1 MNAPEKPLLLP
12 RPDPVKRIF
21 DATLAAVLLVLLTP
35 LLVVVAV
42 LVMVGLGRPVLFRQ
56 CRAGLH
62 GRPFEV
68 VKFRTMRPPNHGRSL
83 VSDGDRLTPLGRWL
97 RATSLDELPTLWN
110 VLRGDMSLVGPRPL
124 LPEYLGRYSASQ
136 ARRHEVR
143 PGVTGL
149 AQVRGRNSLS
159 WEEKL
164 DLDVQY
170 VDTRNFR
177 LDLSI
182 LVATVRT
189 VLRRE
194 GINAAG
200 SVTAPEFRGTGHWS
214 GSGRQEQKPALRP
227 MSEVPR

>member
-1 MNAPEKPLLLP
+1 MP

-21 DATLAAVLLVLLTP
+21 DATLAAVLLVLITP
-35 LLVVVAV
+35 LLLVVAV

-62 GRPFEV
+62 GQPFEV
-68 VKFRTMRPPNHGRSL
+68 VKFRTMRPPNYGRGL
-83 VSDGDRLTPLGRWL
+83 VGDGDRLTPLGRWL

-124 LPEYLGRYSASQ
+124 LPEYLDRYSSSQ

-170 VDTRNFR
+170 VDIRNLR

-182 LVATVRT
+182 LVATART

-200 SVTAPEFRGTGHWS
+200 SATAPEFLGAGHWS
-214 GSGRQEQKPALRP
+214 RSGRQDQKPAPRP
-227 MSEVPR
+227 VPEVPR

>member
-1 MNAPEKPLLLP
+1 MPVPGGLANAPEHPLLLP
-12 RPDPVKRIF
+12 RPDPGKRIV
-21 DATLAAVLLVLLTP
+21 DAVFAAVLLVLVTP
-35 LLVVVAV
+35 VLMVVAV

-62 GRPFEV
+62 GQPFEV
-68 VKFRTMRPPNHGRSL
+68 VKFRTMRPPNHGRGL
-83 VSDGDRLTPLGRWL
+83 VGDGHRLTPLGRWL

-124 LPEYLGRYSASQ
+124 LPEYLGRYSARQ

-159 WEEKL
+159 WEDKL
-164 DLDVQY
+164 DLDVRY
-170 VDTRNFR
+170 VDNRTIR

-182 LVATVRT
+182 LIATART

-200 SVTAPEFRGTGHWS
+200 SATAPEFLGTP
-214 GSGRQEQKPALRP
+214 RRPTPARRDRTP
-227 MSEVPR
+227 A

>member
-1 MNAPEKPLLLP
+1 MPVPGGLANAPEHPLPLP
-12 RPDPVKRIF
+12 RPAPGKRVF
-21 DATLAAVLLVLLTP
+21 DAILAGVLLVLVTP
-35 LLVVVAV
+35 LLLVVAV

-62 GRPFEV
+62 GQPFEV
-68 VKFRTMRPPNHGRSL
+68 VKFRTMRPPRHGL
-83 VSDGDRLTPLGRWL
+83 VGDGDRLTPLGRWL

-124 LPEYLGRYSASQ
+124 LPEYLDRYTTSQ

-170 VDTRNFR
+170 VDSRDLR

-182 LVATVRT
+182 LVATART
-189 VLRRE
+189 VLRRD

-200 SVTAPEFRGTGHWS
+200 SATMPEFLGTH
-214 GSGRQEQKPALRP
+214 RRPAPPQRDRTP
-227 MSEVPR
+227 A